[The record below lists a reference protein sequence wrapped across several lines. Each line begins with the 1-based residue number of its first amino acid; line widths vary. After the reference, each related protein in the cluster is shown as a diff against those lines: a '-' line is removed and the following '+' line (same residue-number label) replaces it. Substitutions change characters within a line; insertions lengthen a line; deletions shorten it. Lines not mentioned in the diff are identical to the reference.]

1 MDIKKAILM
10 VVIILL
16 YGCKSKKTVETT
28 KTDSVINKVEHLAL
42 VTDSGKIE
50 TTEQI
55 VYEFDTVAAPF
66 ITPDEAIRG
75 VYKLKLKGI
84 KVNRHIKEDKA
95 LQSLKIDKTENKAV
109 TVEKTA
115 VIKESF
121 PCKNEILLL
130 LGAILAIYLVL
141 KKL

>member
-10 VVIILL
+10 VVIVLL

-28 KTDSVINKVEHLAL
+28 KIDSVVNKIEHVAL

-50 TTEQI
+50 TTETI

-66 ITPDEAIRG
+66 ITPDEAIKG
-75 VYKLKLKGI
+75 MYKLKLKGI
-84 KVNRHIKEDKA
+84 RVNRHTKEDKA
-95 LQSLKIDKTENKAV
+95 LKSVKIDKKEDIVVKA
-109 TVEKTA
+109 EKKA
-115 VIKESF
+115 VIKESY
-121 PCKNEILLL
+121 PCINEILLV
-130 LGAILAIYLVL
+130 LGGILAIYFIL